1 MFPKLSSLRRR
12 THSLSLSRALLNKT
26 WDEDRDTPLLQ
37 ITITSCYSVSLCLSF
52 SCHLSLLALPWSSIL
67 NYSLVSQHCFFKV
80 IRQHWSGRTRGS
92 ALWAGSSRTLS
103 REWRERALD
112 EREEEAERDKERE
125 GEAKQESKQR
135 DRSRWCGSP
144 SLGWDTRI
152 WVFSRSHLEKQ
163 LMGLFSWRAAHIS
176 PPIVSTWRL
185 LSLNYGGF

>member
-1 MFPKLSSLRRR
+1 MRWRQRHSASANHHHLMLLR
-12 THSLSLSRALLNKT
+12 LSLSFFLLPFKFT
-26 WDEDRDTPLLQ
+26 GP
-37 ITITSCYSVSLCLSF
+37 
-52 SCHLSLLALPWSSIL
+52 
-67 NYSLVSQHCFFKV
+67 SLVLYLKLLTCFPALFFKV

-135 DRSRWCGSP
+135 DRSRCFGSP
-144 SLGWDTRI
+144 SLGWETRI